1 MPTIANP
8 AQHVLSNAGYANS
21 AEQFIEVMREQHK
34 EGRFRLR
41 QDLPDRTD
49 RMIPARFR
57 GVRSISKRTRAY
69 SPPLDGHR
77 ALSYFKSRRYVSDER
92 LARQA
97 EIAF

>member
-41 QDLPDRTD
+41 QDLPDRHRSHD
-49 RMIPARFR
+49 RGTVSR
-57 GVRSISKRTRAY
+57 G
-69 SPPLDGHR
+69 PLS
-77 ALSYFKSRRYVSDER
+77 L
-92 LARQA
+92 
-97 EIAF
+97 